1 MSSASFLN
9 FAMLLV
15 LMTLSWSQTGKA
27 APTSDDSDQ
36 EAFRPAVSIEENAC
50 DSSIKMV
57 EVGSSDQYGCYP
69 GKNGSN
75 ATMPQ
80 CWRTCNFGEDG
91 CTWSKWWDFKWN
103 NYHGWCNIA
112 KEKCTKSLHKSAGCP
127 MKHKHTWDYGGHTCP
142 KGPLDPRAN
151 GPTGQRTK
159 GPKRLYWPIWTMADV
174 PMWLSHREKIRLW
187 LAFLLAF
194 LRSKWRSM
202 LGRGMVLYRYRGLL
216 KTSGL
221 LESDDRELYRMKFK
235 RRCAEP
241 PQQLISVKD
250 SNLHMPTFNRNDFII
265 ISLIRPLFY

>member
-80 CWRTCNFGEDG
+80 CWRTCNVGEDG
-91 CTWSKWWDFKWN
+91 CTWSWTWTAQWN

-112 KEKCTKSLHKSAGCP
+112 KDKCTKSLHKSAGCP
-127 MKHKHTWDYGGHTCP
+127 MEHKHTWDYEGHTCP
-142 KGPLDPRAN
+142 N
-151 GPTGQRTK
+151 GNGTWTWTIRGKPIPKYPCDFRTGKTYGCSKNNVFNWIPSYCWRSCDLNENLCSK
-159 GPKRLYWPIWTMADV
+159 EGWCYADV
-174 PMWLSHREKIRLW
+174 ITCH
-187 LAFLLAF
+187 FDTTC
-194 LRSKWRSM
+194 
-202 LGRGMVLYRYRGLL
+202 L
-216 KTSGL
+216 KATTANCTG
-221 LESDDRELYRMKFK
+221 
-235 RRCAEP
+235 
-241 PQQLISVKD
+241 
-250 SNLHMPTFNRNDFII
+250 
-265 ISLIRPLFY
+265 

>member
-80 CWRTCNFGEDG
+80 CWRTCNVGEDG

-151 GPTGQRTK
+151 GPTGQRAN
-159 GPKRLYWPIWTMADV
+159 GPK
-174 PMWLSHREKIRLW
+174 
-187 LAFLLAF
+187 
-194 LRSKWRSM
+194 
-202 LGRGMVLYRYRGLL
+202 G
-216 KTSGL
+216 
-221 LESDDRELYRMKFK
+221 
-235 RRCAEP
+235 
-241 PQQLISVKD
+241 
-250 SNLHMPTFNRNDFII
+250 RNDFFDQYG
-265 ISLIRPLFY
+265 LWYMYPCDFRTGKRYGCEHGFYYKCWRSCDQNEDLCLKAGWCYTDVGACSKSPACLKATTAPCTG